1 MIHLYDNALIEVDLE
16 KWSFCGYTL
25 DFSKY
30 LKMKE
35 FEKVFKEALNEINSI
50 NITKDDFN
58 FNLIESKNN
67 TSNNNI
73 LGD

>member
-1 MIHLYDNALIEVDLE
+1 
-16 KWSFCGYTL
+16 
-25 DFSKY
+25 
-30 LKMKE
+30 MKD

-50 NITKDDFN
+50 NITQDDFN

-67 TSNNNI
+67 TNNNNI